1 MDELTAQ
8 TPAPTTDFVPP
19 SKQMLPAE
27 PDVTLPAD
35 TATPVATEPAA
46 TIPAPNPAE
55 QPSPETP
62 VPTVETPQS
71 TDENSEQVNV
81 AGKKVIKPINDIAHG
96 PDLNDLLAKEAA
108 KEQAGVAPATVA
120 AGEVAAAPQVVA
132 ATDEPSFDP
141 NSISL

>member
-1 MDELTAQ
+1 
-8 TPAPTTDFVPP
+8 
-19 SKQMLPAE
+19 
-27 PDVTLPAD
+27 VTLPAD

-81 AGKKVIKPINDIAHG
+81 AGKKVIKPINDIAHAQTSTTCSQKKQQKSR
-96 PDLNDLLAKEAA
+96 LA
-108 KEQAGVAPATVA
+108 
-120 AGEVAAAPQVVA
+120 
-132 ATDEPSFDP
+132 
-141 NSISL
+141 